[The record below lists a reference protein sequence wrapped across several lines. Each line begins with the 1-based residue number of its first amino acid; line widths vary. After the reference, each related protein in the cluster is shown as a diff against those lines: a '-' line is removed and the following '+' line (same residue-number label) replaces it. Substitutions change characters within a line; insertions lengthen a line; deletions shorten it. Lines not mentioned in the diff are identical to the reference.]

1 MEIKKMSA
9 PAAQTPR
16 TLGASQPQ
24 ASAGPTDQVSVGQAS
39 PQDQAI
45 AVMQQMAQA
54 RVELGHE
61 LITKVLEP
69 APKEFQEVSQATMPH
84 REEVAQYLAAAAE
97 GTETPSQQGV
107 LSSAFYVLATET
119 KTLAQAAVNAE
130 NRADF
135 QAKQGATPDRDSLFN
150 QELGYL
156 IEANIYQGQIPAEQ
170 LQQVLTGTQPEG
182 EKALSAGAFV
192 EEVRK
197 FVPAEVAQQ
206 VTQIA
211 GQNPLVLAFQEKPD
225 LQKRFTGAL
234 QQNYEA
240 ASAVNQGCLQYFNV
254 LNAIIQQDLQAQQV
268 FAQAQQTQA

>member
-1 MEIKKMSA
+1 MEIKKMGA
-9 PAAQTPR
+9 PAAQPPK
-16 TLGASQPQ
+16 TLGAAQPQ
-24 ASAGPTDQVSVGQAS
+24 ANAGPTDQVSVGQAS

-45 AVMQQMAQA
+45 AVMHQMAQA
-54 RVELGHE
+54 RLDLGNE
-61 LITKVLEP
+61 LISKVLEP

-84 REEVAQYLAAAAE
+84 REEVAKYLASAAE
-97 GTETPSQQGV
+97 GTETPSPQGV

-135 QAKQGATPDRDSLFN
+135 QSKEGGTPDRGDLFN

-170 LQQVLTGTQPEG
+170 FQEILSGPQPTG
-182 EKALSAGAFV
+182 EKALSASAFV

-211 GQNPLVLAFQEKPD
+211 GQNPLVLAFQENPD

-234 QQNYEA
+234 QQNYA
-240 ASAVNQGCLQYFNV
+240 AANAVNGGCLEYFNV
-254 LNAIIQQDLQAQQV
+254 LNAIIQKDLEAQQV
-268 FAQAQQTQA
+268 FAQAQQPQV

>member
-1 MEIKKMSA
+1 MEIKKMGA
-9 PAAQTPR
+9 PAAQAPR
-16 TLGASQPQ
+16 TLGANQPQ
-24 ASAGPTDQVSVGQAS
+24 ANAGPTDQVSVGQGS

-45 AVMQQMAQA
+45 AVLHQMAQA

-61 LITKVLEP
+61 LITKVLQP
-69 APKEFQEVSQATMPH
+69 APKEFQEVSAATMPH
-84 REEVAQYLAAAAE
+84 REEVAKYLASAAE
-97 GTETPSQQGV
+97 GTETPSDQGV
-107 LSSAFYVLATET
+107 LTSAFYVLATET

-135 QAKQGATPDRDSLFN
+135 QSEHGGTPDRGQLFN

-156 IEANIYQGQIPAEQ
+156 IEANIYQGQIPADQ
-170 LQQVLTGTQPEG
+170 LQQILTGPDPEG
-182 EKALSAGAFV
+182 EKKLSAGAFV

-211 GQNPLVLAFQEKPD
+211 GQNPLVLAFQEKPE
-225 LQKRFTGAL
+225 LQTRFTGAL

-240 ASAVNQGCLQYFNV
+240 ANAVNNGCLQYFNV
-254 LNAIIQQDLQAQQV
+254 LNAIIQQDMQAQQV
-268 FAQAQQTQA
+268 LVQAQQQ